1 MTPVYINTT
10 IKNMTPEALKE
21 KLEYATYMLTVLTTH
36 SDTEATKSNVE
47 KFEVYMLETLLR
59 VLEKNIGFRPM
70 QNKLFE
76 NVEKVFGVD
85 SQDSYNINRMLSGI
99 RRAKMFGIDA
109 EDEKYIQWF
118 ENRITYSVKTLK
130 AELDVLVE
138 ANHGE
143 TV

>member
-1 MTPVYINTT
+1 MTLVYINTT

-21 KLEYATYMLTVLTTH
+21 KLEYSTYVLTVLTTH
-36 SDTEATKSNVE
+36 SDAEVTKTNVE
-47 KFEVYMLETLLR
+47 KFEFYMLESLLR
-59 VLEKNIGFRPM
+59 VLEKNLGFRPM

-85 SQDSYNINRMLSGI
+85 NQDSYNINRMLSGI

-109 EDEKYIQWF
+109 GDEKYIRWF

-130 AELDVLVE
+130 AELDELVE
-138 ANHGE
+138 TKYGE

>member
-10 IKNMTPEALKE
+10 IKNMTPQKLKE
-21 KLEYATYMLTVLTTH
+21 KLEYSTYVLTVLTTH
-36 SDTEATKSNVE
+36 TDEQTTKSNVE
-47 KFEVYMLETLLR
+47 KFEIYMLESLLR
-59 VLEKNIGFRPM
+59 VLEKNLGFRPM

-99 RRAKMFGIDA
+99 RRAKLFGIDVG
-109 EDEKYIQWF
+109 DEKYIQWF

-130 AELDVLVE
+130 AELDELVE
-138 ANHGE
+138 VQHGE

>member
-36 SDTEATKSNVE
+36 SDVEATKTNVE
-47 KFEVYMLETLLR
+47 KFETYMLETLFR
-59 VLEKNIGFRPM
+59 VLEKNLGFRPM

-76 NVEKVFGVD
+76 SVEKVFGVD

-130 AELDVLVE
+130 DELDELVE
-138 ANHGE
+138 VQHGE